1 MKMKPAWNFSLLQFA
16 IKLTSL
22 ISFMQ
27 CIHIEDPYEHMDKY
41 YQYGYQV
48 DDHYTG
54 EGINLLMILNF
65 SPSEVT
71 TTVTWSTPRA
81 S

>member
-1 MKMKPAWNFSLLQFA
+1 MKPAWNFSLLQFA

-54 EGINLLMILNF
+54 EGINLVILTFCF
-65 SPSEVT
+65 SQVT